1 MQGSYEPKVVS
12 PQQCCQTRLKVLEPN
27 QGYHGMRRRMLIR
40 SNLVSG
46 GYLFPGGR
54 YPQKTTFFTY
64 AGPFLGVL
72 ESNQW
77 YPQTR
82 NRILQQLQGIRRPT
96 LKTGGSYGQKTCFP
110 HICRA
115 FPGAARDQPM
125 VSADAHSNSATTSGG

>member
-54 YPQKTTFFTY
+54 YPQKT
-64 AGPFLGVL
+64 
-72 ESNQW
+72 
-77 YPQTR
+77 
-82 NRILQQLQGIRRPT
+82 
-96 LKTGGSYGQKTCFP
+96 CFS

-115 FPGAARDQPM
+115 SPGGARDQPM
-125 VSADAHSNSATTSGG
+125 VSADAQSNSATTSGG